1 MENHS
6 IIPLNAPEND
16 QILEMHKFLFP
27 DLQIEA
33 YYTTDSVVS
42 DNDYYMIYDKKANYE
57 TMDWFN
63 LCMGAIFPKII
74 ELLPFEDKSS
84 HQLTL
89 LNIMLEDRVAIIPFL
104 YGQYLLIKH
113 V

>member
-6 IIPLNAPEND
+6 ITSLNAIEND

-27 DLQIEA
+27 DLNIEA
-33 YYTTDSVVS
+33 YYTTDSIIS
-42 DNDYYMIYDKKANYE
+42 DNDYYMVYDNNANYE

-63 LCMGAIFPKII
+63 LCMNAIFPKII

-89 LNIMLEDRVAIIPFL
+89 LNIMLEDCVAIIPFL

-113 V
+113 T